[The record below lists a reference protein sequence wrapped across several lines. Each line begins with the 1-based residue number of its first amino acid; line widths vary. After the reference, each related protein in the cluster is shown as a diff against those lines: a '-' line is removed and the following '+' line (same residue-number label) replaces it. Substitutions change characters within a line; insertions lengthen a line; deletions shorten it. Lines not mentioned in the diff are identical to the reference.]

1 MLIEFN
7 QQNIQMVFRLI
18 MPCIPVPSVLDLFL
32 EFYQEFIL
40 NPHAIFC
47 AKSEDS
53 ESLWVVPTANR
64 LQEENK
70 IKNKN
75 KLCSLVRNNSV
86 SQFSILVEITQG
98 AKKRKDSKS
107 LLFQQSVTKPKRK
120 QVELTLSLRELQLT
134 TF

>member
-64 LQEENK
+64 L
-70 IKNKN
+70 
-75 KLCSLVRNNSV
+75 
-86 SQFSILVEITQG
+86 
-98 AKKRKDSKS
+98 
-107 LLFQQSVTKPKRK
+107 
-120 QVELTLSLRELQLT
+120 
-134 TF
+134 